1 MSQRLEVKLWLA
13 HRLTGMA
20 LGLFVTIHLITM
32 IIVIQ
37 GGISAGEI
45 MQRTSSN
52 ALIPLF
58 YGLFVIASA
67 IHGSI
72 GLRTVALEVLKWKG
86 KSLDMVIIGFFLLL
100 CFMGMAAIRGLMS

>member
-32 IIVIQ
+32 IVVIQ
-37 GGISAGEI
+37 NGLSAGEI

-52 ALIPLF
+52 AIIPLF
-58 YGLFVIASA
+58 YGVFVFASA
-67 IHGSI
+67 VHGSI
-72 GLRTVALEVLKWKG
+72 GLRTVAHEVLRWKG
-86 KSLDMVIIGFFLLL
+86 KSLDMVIIGFFLVLCIMGLL
-100 CFMGMAAIRGLMS
+100 AIRVLMS